1 MDKKFKSDNSLA
13 NRISDRMMRAFKG
26 SAEVVA
32 SDYGNVPLSLDKS
45 SASGSVQARQMRLA
59 AQMRA
64 LNQEEFDKS
73 RRSRYSDYREIRD
86 EVPEMATALQVL
98 TDFVFGGDSVD
109 GVKIL
114 FDDDTSEGY
123 KDVINSCMS
132 SVGGIDFFV
141 QIFKEGTLLGDSF
154 TELIYSSS
162 ALISERPLIADMTD
176 VVVNQYSQIVG
187 YRTGIAPKTFGYQTP
202 PVKLQPVQVIH
213 YSPDKTRGRRYGRS
227 LYATARKLWR
237 QSEAAEDV
245 LSLLS
250 ILQAAAR
257 KSVSYPMPGNVRPDQ
272 VDVFLENL
280 KSGQWSQQVFDKD
293 GKMRRRITSLIA
305 MDDLV
310 YPYREGSEKPTFH
323 NDPPADL
330 RQIID
335 MLRFMQ
341 DKFFI
346 VTGVPAALCGFEKN
360 VNARSTLE
368 QQGLQFARTVRRKQQ
383 EVVRLMNTVLQRAL
397 AAAGIRPEV
406 KYKIRMPRVS
416 SFDEKMKADTNY
428 VRAQTARILANDLGI
443 DFQFVL
449 KDALGLSDEQVLGL
463 AAAREISESNHRL
476 SDMADQEFG
485 VKQLL
490 KDIAESVERGG
501 DEESL

>member
-1 MDKKFKSDNSLA
+1 MAKKFEPDSQLARSL
-13 NRISDRMMRAFKG
+13 SDRMMRIFKG
-26 SAEVVA
+26 APEVVA
-32 SDYGNVPLSLDKS
+32 SEYGAVGVDLNKTTAG
-45 SASGSVQARQMRLA
+45 SAAEKRSRRMANQMK
-59 AQMRA
+59 A
-64 LNQEEFDKS
+64 LNQEGFD
-73 RRSRYSDYREIRD
+73 RTRAARYYDYKEIRD

-109 GVKIL
+109 GVKIQ
-114 FDDDTSEGY
+114 FDEDTEQSY
-123 KDVINSCMS
+123 KDIVESTIAA
-132 SVGGIDFFV
+132 VGGIDFFV
-141 QIFKEGTLLGDSF
+141 SIFKEGTLLGDSF
-154 TELIYSSS
+154 TELIYSTSGLV
-162 ALISERPLIADMTD
+162 AERPLIAMSTD
-176 VVVNQYSQIVG
+176 VVVNTYSQVVG
-187 YRTGIAPKTFGYQTP
+187 FRTRMTPTTYTYANAVDLAPI
-202 PVKLQPVQVIH
+202 QVVH
-213 YSPDKTRGRRYGRS
+213 YSPDKTRGHRYGRS
-227 LYATARKLWR
+227 MYATARKLWR

-257 KSVSYPMPGNVRPDQ
+257 KSVTYPMPGNIRPDQ
-272 VDVFLENL
+272 VDDFLENL
-280 KSGQWSQQVFDKD
+280 KSGQWSQQVFDND

-310 YPYREGSEKPTFH
+310 YPYREGNEKPTFH

-383 EVVRLMNTVLQRAL
+383 EVMHLMHTVIQRGL
-397 AAAGIRPEV
+397 AAAGV
-406 KYKIRMPRVS
+406 KPTIKYSIRMPRVS

-443 DFQFVL
+443 DFKFIL
-449 KDALGLSDEQVLGL
+449 KEALGLSDEQVMSL
-463 AAAREISESNHRL
+463 ASAREVQESSDRL
-476 SDMADQEFG
+476 ANLADQEFG

-490 KDIAESVERGG
+490 KDLAESVERSYG
-501 DEESL
+501 DE

>member
-1 MDKKFKSDNSLA
+1 MAKKFEPDSMLA
-13 NRISDRMMRAFKG
+13 RRLSDRMMRMFKG
-26 SAEVVA
+26 APEVVA
-32 SDYGNVPLSLDKS
+32 SEYGATGVDLNGTTAG
-45 SASGSVQARQMRLA
+45 SAAERRARRMSNQMK
-59 AQMRA
+59 A
-64 LNQEEFDKS
+64 LNQEAYD
-73 RRSRYSDYREIRD
+73 RSRGSRYLDFREIRD

-109 GVKIL
+109 GVNIQ
-114 FDDDTSEGY
+114 FEEDADESY
-123 KDVINSCMS
+123 KDIVNSALAA
-132 SVGGIDFFV
+132 VGGTDFFV
-141 QIFKEGTLLGDSF
+141 HIFKEGTLLGDSF
-154 TELIYSSS
+154 TELIFSSS
-162 ALISERPLIADMTD
+162 SLVAERPLIPMSTD
-176 VVVNQYSQIVG
+176 VVVNTYSQIIG
-187 YRTGIAPKTFGYQTP
+187 YKSRMTP
-202 PVKLQPVQVIH
+202 TTYNNGDTVTLAPVQVVH
-213 YSPDKTRGRRYGRS
+213 YAPDKSRGRRYGRS
-227 LYATARKLWR
+227 MYATARKLWR

-257 KSVSYPMPGNVRPDQ
+257 KSVTYPMPSNIRPDQ
-272 VDVFLENL
+272 VDDFLENL
-280 KSGQWSQQVFDKD
+280 KSGQWSQQVFDRD

-310 YPYREGSEKPTFH
+310 YPYREGAEKPSFH

-383 EVVRLMNTVLQRAL
+383 EVVHLMHTVIQRAL
-397 AAAGIRPEV
+397 AAAGVKPSI

-428 VRAQTARILANDLGI
+428 VRAQTARILANDLGM
-443 DFQFVL
+443 DFKFVL
-449 KDALGLSDEQVLGL
+449 KEALGLSDEEVMSL
-463 AAAREISESNHRL
+463 AATREVQESSDRL
-476 SDMADQEFG
+476 ADLRDQEFG

-490 KDIAESVERGG
+490 KDLAESVEDTYG
-501 DEESL
+501 EE

>member
-1 MDKKFKSDNSLA
+1 MDPKFTPDSPLA
-13 NRISDRMMRAFKG
+13 RRISDRMMRVFKG
-26 SAEVVA
+26 SPEIVA
-32 SDYGNVPLSLDKS
+32 SSYGSDI
-45 SASGSVQARQMRLA
+45 VQMKGTTIGTGKESRQRRLA
-59 AQMRA
+59 NQMKA
-64 LNQEEFDKS
+64 LNQDKVDKS
-73 RRSRYSDYREIRD
+73 RRVRYADYREIRD

-109 GVKIL
+109 GVNIL
-114 FDDDTSEGY
+114 FDEEAPESY
-123 KDVINSCMS
+123 KEIINSALAS
-132 SVGGIDFFV
+132 IGGIDFFV

-154 TELIYSSS
+154 SELIFSTSG
-162 ALISERPLIADMTD
+162 LISERPLMSDMTN
-176 VVVNQYSQIVG
+176 VCVNGYSQVIG
-187 YRTGIAPKTFGYQTP
+187 FETGFTP
-202 PVKLQPVQVIH
+202 YSTYSKESKVKLHPVQVIH
-213 YSPDKTRGRRYGRS
+213 YSPDKTRGHRYGRS
-227 LYATARKLWR
+227 MYATARKLWR

-257 KSVSYPMPGNVRPDQ
+257 KSVTYPMPSNIRPDQ
-272 VDVFLENL
+272 VDAFLENL
-280 KSGQWSQQVFDKD
+280 KSGQWSQQVFDRD

-310 YPYREGSEKPTFH
+310 YPYREGQEKPSFH

-383 EVVRLMNTVLQRAL
+383 EVVGLMNTVFQRAL
-397 AAAGIRPEV
+397 AAAGVKPEIM
-406 KYKIRMPRVS
+406 YKIKMPRVS
-416 SFDEKMKADTNY
+416 SFDEKMRADTNY

-443 DFQFVL
+443 DFKFVL
-449 KDALGLSDEQVLGL
+449 KDALGLSDEQVLSL
-463 AAAREISESNHRL
+463 ASAREIQESSSRL
-476 SDMADQEFG
+476 ADLADQEFG
-485 VKQLL
+485 IKQILR
-490 KDIAESVERGG
+490 DIAESVEKSH
-501 DEESL
+501 EEVE

>member
-1 MDKKFKSDNSLA
+1 MDNKFSPDGNLA
-13 NRISDRMMRAFKG
+13 RRISDRMMRAFKG
-26 SAEVVA
+26 APEVVA
-32 SDYGNVPLSLDKS
+32 SEYGGKHSDIS
-45 SASGSVQARQMRLA
+45 RSTAGSASEIRSRRLA
-59 AQMRA
+59 NQMRA
-64 LNQEEFDKS
+64 LNQEDFDKS
-73 RRSRYSDYREIRD
+73 RRIRYSDFREIRD
-86 EVPEMATALQVL
+86 EVPEMSTALQVL

-109 GVKIL
+109 GVRIL
-114 FDDDTSEGY
+114 FDETADESY
-123 KDVINSCMS
+123 KSVINSAMS
-132 SVGGIDFFV
+132 SVGGVDFFV

-154 TELIYSSS
+154 TELIYSTSS
-162 ALISERPLIADMTD
+162 LISERPIIPDVTD
-176 VVVNQYSQIVG
+176 VVINSYGQTVG
-187 YRTGIAPKTFGYQTP
+187 YETGLSTSSFNRSANS
-202 PVKLQPVQVIH
+202 VKLSPVQVLH
-213 YSPDKTRGRRYGRS
+213 YAPDKNRGHRYGRS
-227 LYATARKLWR
+227 MYATARKLWR

-257 KSVSYPMPGNVRPDQ
+257 KSVTYPMPANIRPDQ
-272 VDVFLENL
+272 VDSFLENL
-280 KSGQWSQQVFDKD
+280 KSGQWSQQVFDRD

-310 YPYREGSEKPTFH
+310 YPYREGNEKPSFH

-383 EVVRLMNTVLQRAL
+383 EVVQLMNTVLQRAL
-397 AAAGIRPEV
+397 AAAGMRPEI
-406 KYKIRMPRVS
+406 KYQIRMPKVS
-416 SFDEKMKADTNY
+416 SFDEKMKADINY
-428 VRAQTARILANDLGI
+428 VRAQTARILSNDLGV
-443 DFQFVL
+443 DFKFVL
-449 KDALGLSDEQVLGL
+449 KDALGLSDEQVLSL
-463 AAAREISESNHRL
+463 AAAREVQESSANL
-476 SDMADQEFG
+476 AEFADRDFG

-490 KDIAESVERGG
+490 KDIAESVEGA
-501 DEESL
+501 DD